1 MVSKRFIFEMQF
13 KRMHFD
19 PMELGQPMPVETIS
33 SLWAQDAVV
42 INFVSGQG
50 FQSDFGSFGYGFCL
64 NAIALLDQ
72 ANHACFTLNVANKFA
87 TYSHGAKLGF
97 IRVKLDLKMRLP
109 GVKLRH
115 LVKDVAIGGVHA
127 SVRQTTGSCKIGG
140 RQVKGKNTDKLSK
153 LNVIDSVAAVVP
165 FPSAISRS

>member
-13 KRMHFD
+13 KRMHCD

-87 TYSHGAKLGF
+87 TYSHGA
-97 IRVKLDLKMRLP
+97 
-109 GVKLRH
+109 
-115 LVKDVAIGGVHA
+115 
-127 SVRQTTGSCKIGG
+127 
-140 RQVKGKNTDKLSK
+140 N
-153 LNVIDSVAAVVP
+153 
-165 FPSAISRS
+165 

>member
-13 KRMHFD
+13 KRMHCD
-19 PMELGQPMPVETIS
+19 PMELSQPMPVETTS
-33 SLWAQDAVV
+33 SLRAHDALDF
-42 INFVSGQG
+42 NFVSCQG
-50 FQSDFGSFGYGFCL
+50 FQSGIGSLGNGFCL
-64 NAIALLDQ
+64 NAMALLEQVD
-72 ANHACFTLNVANKFA
+72 HACFTLNVANKFA

-115 LVKDVAIGGVHA
+115 LIKDVATDGVHA
-127 SVRQTTGSCKIGG
+127 SDRQTTGSCSNDV
-140 RQVKGKNTDKLSK
+140 RQVKGKNTDKLSE
-153 LNVIDSVAAVVP
+153 LNVIDSGAAVVP